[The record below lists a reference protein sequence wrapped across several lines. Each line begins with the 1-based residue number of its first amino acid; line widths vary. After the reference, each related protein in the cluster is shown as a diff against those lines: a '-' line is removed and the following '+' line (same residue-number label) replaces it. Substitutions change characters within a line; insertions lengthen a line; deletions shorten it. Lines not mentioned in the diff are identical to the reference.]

1 MRKAFVLIGTEI
13 FLFHLVKCSTEV
25 NKKEKQFMD
34 FVNSLKD
41 NEEYNNY
48 NFFWKIFGRRGIIM
62 EALNHKRDL
71 ECKEEIIRSY
81 VKYNANKERTNIELI
96 QLIGKMIDKG
106 YKLKQIE
113 EFLKNLNWI
122 ITDDKF
128 NDFWIIFKLKA

>member
-1 MRKAFVLIGTEI
+1 MRKAFVLIGTAI
-13 FLFHLVKCSTEV
+13 FLFHLVECSTEV

-71 ECKEEIIRSY
+71 EYKEEIIRSY
-81 VKYNANKERTNIELI
+81 VKYNANKERTNVELI

-113 EFLKNLNWI
+113 EFLKNLN
-122 ITDDKF
+122 
-128 NDFWIIFKLKA
+128 